1 MSIFKKF
8 FKKSTE
14 SKPVEGSGQ
23 ERSKY
28 MPEEKPPLDEEFIHN
43 FQHQGGRFLYAID
56 EKEIQQHF
64 EDILVEHDFFE
75 KNVLCFDEQLSKRF
89 DSFNLNYSSTKL
101 DGEFF
106 LGTCENIIANNGAIL
121 FSSRQVKETKPAEL
135 PDTYVILASTS
146 QIVES
151 IGEGLRGI
159 KHNSKAQIPTNITTL
174 KNFKEMDIKKEKD
187 LMDYGTPNK
196 RLYLLLLEDL

>member
-1 MSIFKKF
+1 MSIFKNF
-8 FKKSTE
+8 FKKSSDTDLIA
-14 SKPVEGSGQ
+14 GTGT

-28 MPEEKPPLDEEFIHN
+28 MPDEKPPLDEEFIHN

-64 EDILVEHDFFE
+64 EDILVEHDYFE
-75 KNVLCFDEQLSKRF
+75 KDILCYDEELSKRF
-89 DSFNLNYSSTKL
+89 DGFNLNFTTHHLKA
-101 DGEFF
+101 DFF
-106 LGTCENIIANNGAIL
+106 LASCEFVIANNGAIL
-121 FSSRQVKETKPAEL
+121 FSSRQVKESKPTEL
-135 PDTYVILASTS
+135 PETYVILASTS

-159 KHNSKAQIPTNITTL
+159 KHQSKGHIPTNITTL
-174 KNFKEMDIKKEKD
+174 KNFKEVTPKQEKD
-187 LMDYGTPNK
+187 LMNYGAPHK

>member
-1 MSIFKKF
+1 MSIFKRL
-8 FKKSTE
+8 FKKTSD
-14 SKPVEGSGQ
+14 SDPVVGSNE

-28 MPEEKPPLDEEFIHN
+28 MPDEKPPLDEEFIHN

-64 EDILVEHDFFE
+64 EDILVEHDYFE
-75 KNVLCFDEQLSKRF
+75 KDVLCFDGQLTKRF
-89 DSFNLNYSSTKL
+89 EGFNLNYSAANFHG
-101 DGEFF
+101 DFF
-106 LGTCENIIANNGAIL
+106 LGTCEYVIANNGAIL
-121 FSSRQVKETKPAEL
+121 FSSRQIKETKPAEL

-159 KHNSKAQIPTNITTL
+159 KHNSHGHIPTNITTL
-174 KNFKEMDIKKEKD
+174 KNFKETAPKQEKD
-187 LMDYGTPNK
+187 LMNYGAPNK

>member
-1 MSIFKKF
+1 MSIFKNF
-8 FKKSTE
+8 FKKSSDTDLIA
-14 SKPVEGSGQ
+14 GTGN

-28 MPEEKPPLDEEFIHN
+28 MPDEKPPLDEEFIHN

-64 EDILVEHDFFE
+64 EDILVEHDYFE
-75 KNVLCFDEQLSKRF
+75 KDILCYDEGLSKRF
-89 DSFNLNYSSTKL
+89 DDFNLNYTSSNLKA
-101 DGEFF
+101 DFF
-106 LGTCENIIANNGAIL
+106 LSTCEFIIANNGALL
-121 FSSRQVKETKPAEL
+121 FSSRQVKETKPSEL
-135 PDTYVILASTS
+135 PETYVILASTS

-159 KHNSKAQIPTNITTL
+159 KHQSKGHIPTNITTL
-174 KNFKEMDIKKEKD
+174 KNFKEATAKQEKD
-187 LMDYGTPNK
+187 LMHYGAPHK

>member
-8 FKKSTE
+8 FKKS
-14 SKPVEGSGQ
+14 SDSDPNAGPGK

-28 MPEEKPPLDEEFIHN
+28 MPDEKPPLDEEFIHN

-56 EKEIQQHF
+56 EKEVQQHF
-64 EDILVEHDFFE
+64 EDILVEHDYFE
-75 KNVLCFDEQLSKRF
+75 KDILCFDEELSKRF
-89 DSFNLNYSSTKL
+89 DGFNLNFTSSNLKA
-101 DGEFF
+101 DFF
-106 LGTCENIIANNGAIL
+106 LSTCEFIIANNGALL
-121 FSSRQVKETKPAEL
+121 FSSRQVKETKPLEL

-159 KHNSKAQIPTNITTL
+159 KHQSRGHIPTNITTL
-174 KNFKEMDIKKEKD
+174 KNFKEATAKQEKD
-187 LMDYGTPNK
+187 LMHYGAPHK

>member
-1 MSIFKKF
+1 MSIFKRF
-8 FKKSTE
+8 FKKTSD
-14 SKPVEGSGQ
+14 SDPIAGSNE

-28 MPEEKPPLDEEFIHN
+28 MPDEKPPLDEEFIHN

-64 EDILVEHDFFE
+64 EDILVEHDYFE
-75 KNVLCFDEQLSKRF
+75 KDVLCFDGQLTKRF
-89 DSFNLNYSSTKL
+89 EGFNLNYSAANFH
-101 DGEFF
+101 GEFF
-106 LGTCENIIANNGAIL
+106 LGTCEYVIANNGAIL
-121 FSSRQVKETKPAEL
+121 FSSRQIKETKPAEL
-135 PDTYVILASTS
+135 PGTYVILASTS

-159 KHNSKAQIPTNITTL
+159 KHNSHGHIPTNITTL
-174 KNFKEMDIKKEKD
+174 KNFKETAPKQEKD
-187 LMDYGTPNK
+187 LMNYGAPNK